1 MPTGPVLVI
10 FHFVNIPLPYIP
22 LHYPSSVNIL
32 DFHNIA
38 QIWNEKKKH
47 KSLLVGP
54 TWSVPRNLLIPSSGA
69 SSKHLSNCR
78 LNFQDLWLR
87 DALQI
92 QVLLLNHVQK
102 GYRKNFT
109 DHRWVRQGS
118 GSCNLKTSYIWKRD
132 YHFFTAEN
140 TNFYRKINVQLNIHS
155 ASVQCF
161 ESAAPHNKLCKGTVV
176 TLRFCTKQ

>member
-10 FHFVNIPLPYIP
+10 FHFVNIPILIFHFNI
-22 LHYPSSVNIL
+22 LLQTFASVNIL
-32 DFHNIA
+32 DFYNIA
-38 QIWNEKKKH
+38 QIWNEKL

-54 TWSVPRNLLIPSSGA
+54 TWSVPRNLLIPSSAA
-69 SSKHLSNCR
+69 SSKHLSNCH

-118 GSCNLKTSYIWKRD
+118 GSCNLKTSSIWKRD

-140 TNFYRKINVQLNIHS
+140 TILYRKINVQLNILS

-161 ESAAPHNKLCKGTVV
+161 ESNLV
-176 TLRFCTKQ
+176 TLVTFACRWFKNL

>member
-1 MPTGPVLVI
+1 MDL
-10 FHFVNIPLPYIP
+10 YI
-22 LHYPSSVNIL
+22 
-32 DFHNIA
+32 IA
-38 QIWNEKKKH
+38 QVWNENKQLKP
-47 KSLLVGP
+47 LLVGP

-118 GSCNLKTSYIWKRD
+118 GSCNLKTSSIWKRD

-140 TNFYRKINVQLNIHS
+140 TILYRKIKVQLNILS
-155 ASVQCF
+155 ARVQCC
-161 ESAAPHNKLCKGTVV
+161 ESAAPHNKLCNLV
-176 TLRFCTKQ
+176 TLVTFACRWFKNL